1 MVVNDAFKEAFV
13 GHLSYFE
20 MLNLL
25 DIRAEVITETGNESI
40 ACSALRLINQLA
52 EGNINIQKSFITAG
66 LVQKL

>member
-1 MVVNDAFKEAFV
+1 
-13 GHLSYFE
+13 